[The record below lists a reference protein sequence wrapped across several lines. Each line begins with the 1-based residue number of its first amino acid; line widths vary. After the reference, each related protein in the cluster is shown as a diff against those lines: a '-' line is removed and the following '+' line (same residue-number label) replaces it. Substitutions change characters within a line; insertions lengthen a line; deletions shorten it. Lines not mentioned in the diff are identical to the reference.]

1 MSKIE
6 KLRKIKQDK
15 LGRHFIGIH
24 IHIKPGNERNACKEP
39 TIVDILFLTTSET
52 LATQIIIMII
62 RFYNLILTKGWIGCR
77 TAKDTRRFC
86 LRYSEL

>member
-15 LGRHFIGIH
+15 LGRH

-52 LATQIIIMII
+52 LATQIIITII
-62 RFYNLILTKGWIGCR
+62 RFYSLILIKGWIGCK
-77 TAKDTRRFC
+77 TAKDIRGFC
-86 LRYSEL
+86 LRY